1 MAMTFKRRITE
12 LANHSVVANTFHLT
26 VMRAVTFAAP
36 LLALWHLLDVLSLTD
51 YGVVAFG
58 VSLIQLAALL
68 TDAGLTLAA
77 IQKASLFRDKRRIL
91 GRLIGGVTGVKLMTS
106 AAYSLA
112 IVTYAVFTTKYYAY
126 RPLLFLL
133 PLSVVLIALQPSW
146 LFLGIERA
154 RIFTRITII
163 GKSVYLV
170 ALFTLVRGP
179 ADYMLVIIADAAGNL
194 VIVVLS
200 HLYVAKLGIPLS
212 VPSKRHVSYAFRSG
226 LGFFAARLAAAS
238 YQNTTVIVLGF
249 FTPPAVVAV
258 YSVAEQFYKALGQ
271 VFAPIALAMYP
282 YLTRQKDRVLLLR
295 VMTGVLVLL
304 LLLVA
309 VEPFVA
315 PKLLELLNA
324 SKPEEI
330 QSVLIVLMFALVFQ
344 VTSMQAG
351 YPLFTLLGRID
362 LANKTILFGAATYLV
377 LVSGLAFAGRIG
389 PNSIAWTLVATEL
402 SVLAARLAL
411 WVRLHRQ
418 SRGRPAP

>member
-1 MAMTFKRRITE
+1 MTFKQRIFV
-12 LANHSVVANTFHLT
+12 LAKHSVVANTFHLT
-26 VMRAVTFAAP
+26 VMRVVTFAAP
-36 LLALWHLLDVLSLTD
+36 LLALWHLLDVLTLTD

-58 VSLIQLAALL
+58 MSLVQLAALL

-106 AAYSLA
+106 ATYSLA
-112 IVTYAVFTTKYYAY
+112 IVAYAVFTTKYSAY

-133 PLSVVLIALQPSW
+133 PLSVILIALQPSW
-146 LFLGIERA
+146 LFLGTERA
-154 RIFTRITII
+154 RIFTRITIV
-163 GKSVYLV
+163 GKAAYLA
-170 ALFTLVRGP
+170 ALFALVRSP

-200 HLYVAKLGIPLS
+200 YLYVGKLGIPLS

-226 LGFFAARLAAAS
+226 LGFFAARLASAS

-271 VFAPIALAMYP
+271 MFAPLALALYP
-282 YLTRQKDRVLLLR
+282 YLTRKKDMVLLLR
-295 VMTGVLVLL
+295 VMGGVLVI
-304 LLLVA
+304 LVLVAA
-309 VEPFVA
+309 VEPYLA
-315 PKLLELLNA
+315 PTVLKLLNA
-324 SKPEEI
+324 SEPKEI
-330 QSVLIVLMFALVFQ
+330 QSVLSILVIALIFQ
-344 VTSMQAG
+344 VTSMLAG

-362 LANKTILFGAATYLV
+362 LANTTIMFGAAVYLI
-377 LVSGLAFAGRIG
+377 LVSGLAIAGQIAQHT
-389 PNSIAWTLVATEL
+389 IAWSLVATEFA
-402 SVLAARLAL
+402 VLAARLTL

-418 SRGRPAP
+418 QRGQTAP